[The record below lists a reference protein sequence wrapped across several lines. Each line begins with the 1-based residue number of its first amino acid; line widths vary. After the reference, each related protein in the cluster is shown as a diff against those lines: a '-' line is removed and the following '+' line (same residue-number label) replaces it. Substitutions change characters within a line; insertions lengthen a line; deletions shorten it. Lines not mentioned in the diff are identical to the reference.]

1 LLVTEEVKMEIAKK
15 ILVIVT
21 SAVIGSCL
29 TIVYT
34 EKFAGSNNHHILYV
48 AEDELMSLEQERV
61 KNDDLQIRQLFFGE
75 IEKAVSLAV
84 SLPKAYQNRNN
95 LVVYSASSVR
105 GENVRSIS
113 GEIHARIISELQK
126 EDKTREHAHN
136 D

>member
-1 LLVTEEVKMEIAKK
+1 
-15 ILVIVT
+15 
-21 SAVIGSCL
+21 
-29 TIVYT
+29 
-34 EKFAGSNNHHILYV
+34 
-48 AEDELMSLEQERV
+48 MSLEQERV